1 MGAGATVL
9 EVGVRVPV
17 KRYIERLALLGF
29 GLACGLLGGEAALRA
44 YALLDEEYRRES
56 GFHPDDVV
64 VEAHGDFGY
73 RQKPNRRFRYANQ
86 TYATSNSQGF
96 RGPEIVV
103 PKPTGTFRIVLLGGS
118 TTHGWGVN
126 DNETVD
132 TAMRRL
138 FREGNSGSNVEVVN
152 LAFDGYDSY
161 QLYERL
167 RTDGIRLDPDL
178 VIVNSGINDVRNAR
192 FPDLQDRDSRTL
204 LWQSVI
210 MRARADRIRG
220 RPTIWHTIK
229 QHSYLAQTPAFV
241 RQRWSSARGLAE
253 PGEIIAHD
261 GALAYFERNLLRIA
275 ELLAERGTPI
285 IFSTP
290 PSALPMNFE
299 PTDTLTSSYW
309 LNNAA
314 TTQEYR
320 DSLAGR
326 METVVEKLRRRGQPV
341 SYIRPVL
348 APELFLD
355 DCHLTP
361 EGSRSMAVQLA
372 EAANQYL
379 RSARATWTASGN

>member
-1 MGAGATVL
+1 M
-9 EVGVRVPV
+9 

-44 YALLDEEYRRES
+44 S
-56 GFHPDDVV
+56 GFGPGAVL

-73 RQKPNRRFRYANQ
+73 RQKPNRKFPYANQ

-96 RGPEIVV
+96 RGPEVVV
-103 PKPTGTFRIVLLGGS
+103 PKPTGTFRVVLLGGS

-126 DNETVD
+126 DDETVD

-138 FREGNSGSNVEVVN
+138 FRVGNPESNVEVVN

-161 QLYERL
+161 QLFERL
-167 RTDGIRLDPDL
+167 LNDGLRLDPDL

-192 FPDLQDRDSRTL
+192 FPDLQDGDPRTL
-204 LWQSVI
+204 AWESVI
-210 MRARADRIRG
+210 MQLRADRIRG

-229 QHSYLAQTPAFV
+229 QHSYLARIPGFV
-241 RQRWSSARGLAE
+241 RQRWNPAPGLTKPSE
-253 PGEIIAHD
+253 VTAHD
-261 GALAYFERNLLRIA
+261 GALAYFERNLLRMA
-275 ELLAERGTPI
+275 ELLSERGTPI

-290 PSALPMNFE
+290 PSALPMNFA
-299 PTDTLTSSYW
+299 PTDTSRQSYW
-309 LNNAA
+309 LGNAA

-326 METVVEKLRRRGQPV
+326 METVVEQLRRQGRPV
-341 SYIRPVL
+341 RYIRPVL

-361 EGSRSMAVQLA
+361 EGSRSMAVRLA
-372 EAANQYL
+372 DAANYYL
-379 RSARATWTASGN
+379 SSASETWTASGN